1 MQSSISIARAT
12 ATLPR
17 SWTKNGTKINS
28 NVSEARF
35 NKRQEGANKTRLILQ
50 KYLQRGIEPT
60 NEVLDSLDPT
70 NLSYEGTISAS
81 SSCAGSLSSAIILEP
96 HQPIPPSSSKQSKRK
111 SKQNENDSQRCKL
124 IRKQTKRQS
133 ILPSFFE
140 PNWIGTSP
148 EPKLSV
154 SNPTRIPTQLTVEAL
169 SAHNH
174 PVKLF
179 LNPTGS
185 RPMIKKSISFQTL
198 PIIRIIKPIPE
209 CLDDHSNPSSRDPF
223 YYDEVLKKI
232 EREEIHQSLTDL
244 KKSKNEGIDEEKKR
258 NRSGS
263 QDSLGSGSVTA
274 WFAKQYQ
281 D

>member
-17 SWTKNGTKINS
+17 SWLKNIIKGTS
-28 NVSEARF
+28 NTSEARSS
-35 NKRQEGANKTRLILQ
+35 KRQEGANKTRLILQ
-50 KYLQRGIEPT
+50 KYLQRGIEPST
-60 NEVLDSLDPT
+60 DLLDSLDPT

-81 SSCAGSLSSAIILEP
+81 SSCAGSLSAAMVLEP
-96 HQPIPPSSSKQSKRK
+96 TSPTPSSPKQQKRK
-111 SKQNENDSQRCKL
+111 SKKSENDSQRCKL

-140 PNWIGTSP
+140 PINPMP
-148 EPKLSV
+148 ELPTPNLAIPS
-154 SNPTRIPTQLTVEAL
+154 STTIPTRLTVEAL

-174 PVKLF
+174 PVNVF
-179 LNPTGS
+179 LNPAS
-185 RPMIKKSISFQTL
+185 EKPKLRKSISFQTL

-223 YYDEVLKKI
+223 YYDQVLKKM
-232 EREEIHQSLTDL
+232 DL
-244 KKSKNEGIDEEKKR
+244 FEQQEKNNQKVQLEEGIDKDQQNR
-258 NRSGS
+258 DRSGS
-263 QDSLGSGSVTA
+263 QGSVGSGSVTA
-274 WFAKQYQ
+274 WFAEQYQ